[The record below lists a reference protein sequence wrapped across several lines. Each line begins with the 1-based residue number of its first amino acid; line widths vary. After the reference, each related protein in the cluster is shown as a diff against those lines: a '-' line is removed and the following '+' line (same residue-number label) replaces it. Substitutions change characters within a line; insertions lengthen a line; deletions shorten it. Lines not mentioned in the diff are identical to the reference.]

1 MNRNRLLEAVARSIR
16 TMALPLLV
24 LALGLATA
32 PGAEAAPSGTWTITG
47 SQSLPEGD
55 FGLTAF
61 SFQVVFVRDANGTT
75 GVTWAA
81 TGVTATAGA
90 ACGGSIDFLSASG
103 TVQFTG
109 NTSGS
114 QTVTVFVCGDT
125 IGEDDE
131 AFVVTL
137 SNPTGQSVID
147 PGLGEVTGTIQNDD
161 APSLT
166 VGDDARA
173 EGDAGT
179 TAFTFTVTKSGPTF
193 DTVTVDWSTAAG
205 TASGGVACGAGVDF
219 ENAAGSL
226 SFGPSETTK
235 QVVVL
240 VCGDTVNEAN
250 ETFTVNLSN
259 VVNGS
264 IHDGLG
270 VGTIQNDD
278 PAPTLAIDDLSLPEG
293 HAATTGFTF
302 TVTKTGATE
311 QTATVNWITSGVT
324 ATGGVA
330 CGPGVDFVSAAG
342 SLSFVPSETTK
353 QLTVQVCGDTD
364 DEAHETFTVDL
375 SNPVAATIS
384 DAQGIGTI
392 LNDDTTTLLVSGLP
406 DPSVVGQAVTF
417 TYSVTAGDG
426 GTPTG
431 TVTISDGT
439 SSCSAP
445 VEAGSCEIAFPSAGV
460 TSVTA
465 TYAGD
470 GSYGPSASAAGPHT
484 VNPAQTTTT
493 ITSDSPDPSTAT
505 QSVTV
510 TYSVTVNGPGDGTPT
525 GNVTVSDGTDSC
537 VGTVA
542 AGSCSLTLTTTGA
555 RILTATYAGDTD
567 FGGSI
572 SNEEPHTVQV
582 TFDLD
587 ITIAGAGSVEDLGNA
602 ISCGSSCT
610 VPVVEGTTVTL
621 SAMPGPGFALLG
633 WSGEACSGTG
643 TCEVLMDQ
651 ARAVTATFG
660 PSSSS
665 KFFPVT
671 PCRIVDTRDPDGPY
685 GGPFLSGG
693 VPRTFAVG
701 GVCGIPAEAKAVALN
716 VTMTQGVQT
725 DSVVAYAGSGADPG
739 TDVVHA
745 AAGRTRASNVLVGI
759 VGGVF
764 SVRNRQITGQVHV
777 VIDVSGYFR

>member
-1 MNRNRLLEAVARSIR
+1 MNRNRLLEVVARSTR
-16 TMALPLLV
+16 TMALPLLA
-24 LALGLATA
+24 LALATA
-32 PGAEAAPSGTWTITG
+32 PSAEAAPSGTWSITG
-47 SQSLPEGD
+47 SQTLPEGNS
-55 FGLTAF
+55 GLTAF
-61 SFQVVFVRDANGTT
+61 SFQVAFVRDANGTA
-75 GVTWAA
+75 GVTWTA

-90 ACGGSIDFLSASG
+90 ACGGSVDFLSASG
-103 TVQFTG
+103 TVQYVG

-131 AFVVTL
+131 TFVVTL
-137 SNPTGQSVID
+137 SDPTGQSVID
-147 PGLGEVTGTIQNDD
+147 PALSEVTGTIQNDD

-166 VGDDARA
+166 VGDVSLA

-179 TAFTFTVTKSGPTF
+179 TAFTFTVTKSGSTL

-235 QVVVL
+235 QAVVL

-259 VVNGS
+259 VANGT
-264 IHDGLG
+264 IYDGQG
-270 VGTIQNDD
+270 VGTILNDD
-278 PAPTLAIDDLSLPEG
+278 PAPTLTIDDVSLPEG
-293 HAATTGFTF
+293 HAGTTGFIF
-302 TVTKTGATE
+302 TVTKAGATE
-311 QTATVNWITSGVT
+311 QTATVDWATSGVT
-324 ATGGVA
+324 ATGGIA

-342 SLSFVPSETTK
+342 SLSLGPSETTK
-353 QLTVQVCGDTD
+353 QVTVQVCGDTD

-375 SNPVAATIS
+375 SNPVAATVS
-384 DAQGIGTI
+384 DAQGVGTI
-392 LNDDTTTLLVSGLP
+392 LNDDTTTMLVSGLP

-431 TVTISDGT
+431 TVTVSDGT

-465 TYAGD
+465 TSAGD
-470 GSYGPSASAAGPHT
+470 GSYGGSASAAVSHT

-493 ITSDSPDPSTAT
+493 ITSDNPDPSTAT

-525 GNVTVSDGTDSC
+525 GDVTVSDGTDSC

-542 AGSCSLTLTTTGA
+542 EGSCSLTLTTTGA
-555 RILTATYAGDTD
+555 RLLTATYAGDPD
-567 FGGSI
+567 FAGSV

-582 TFDLD
+582 TFDLG
-587 ITIAGAGSVEDLGNA
+587 ITIVGDGSVEDAGNA

-610 VPVVEGTTVTL
+610 VPVAEGTTVTL
-621 SAMPGPGFALLG
+621 SATPGPGFVFFG
-633 WSGEACSGTG
+633 WSGEARTGTG

-660 PSSSS
+660 PSNAS
-665 KFFPVT
+665 KYFPVT
-671 PCRIVDTRDPDGPY
+671 PCRLADTRDPDGPY

-693 VPRTFAVG
+693 VARPFAVG
-701 GVCGIPAEAKAVALN
+701 GVCGIPAEAKAVVLN
-716 VTMTQGVQT
+716 VTMTQGTET
-725 DSVVAYAGSGADPG
+725 DSVVAYPGSGADPG

-759 VGGVF
+759 EGGVF